1 MLKKNLK
8 VAINLSL
15 IMIFFTV
22 TGGLYLLAG
31 IFTLV
36 STLWRSENAFVPA
49 VSILS
54 LNSARFLS
62 GSAIFSGSLTFI
74 VDPKTIVN
82 AECVSLYSLQSMTR
96 KNFDTSTDNVA
107 KILLARKFQSR
118 DRTQSENDVHFANT
132 VKYSPI
138 VFKKR
143 TSSVEMNG
151 NKLAK
156 IENGKT

>member
-1 MLKKNLK
+1 MLKKNLWI
-8 VAINLSL
+8 AINLSSWHL
-15 IMIFFTV
+15 LTV
-22 TGGLYLLAG
+22 TGGLFLLAG
-31 IFTLV
+31 IFALV
-36 STLWRSENAFVPA
+36 STFWRSENAFVPA
-49 VSILS
+49 ASILS

-74 VDPKTIVN
+74 VDPKNIVN
-82 AECVSLYSLQSMTR
+82 AECVSLHSLQSMTR

-118 DRTQSENDVHFANT
+118 DRTQSENDVPVANN

-151 NKLAK
+151 NKLVK